1 MTADWFF
8 RSWLIDHANL
18 QFLKLFLDIF
28 ISWEGFPKRISKKI
42 QSTKLTLVSFFQQ
55 DGMNCM
61 KGDLHNGFTY
71 EMLAHTKKVCQL
83 FKSGAPEAL

>member
-1 MTADWFF
+1 MCFCLQEWFCLAMDLRF
-8 RSWLIDHANL
+8 YALKIKNANL
-18 QFLKLFLDIF
+18 
-28 ISWEGFPKRISKKI
+28 
-42 QSTKLTLVSFFQQ
+42 TTLGSFFQQ

-61 KGDLHNGFTY
+61 KRDLHNCFTY